1 MFRFECDYGEG
12 AHPKILERLAE
23 TNLEQTPGY
32 GKDAHS
38 ERARTLIRQACGI
51 PQAAVEFL
59 PGGTQTNQI
68 VIAAILRPY
77 QGVLCAG
84 TGHINTHET
93 GAVEATGHKVL
104 ALPSQDGKITA
115 GQIAKVFVDHW
126 TDATHEQMVQPGLVY
141 LSQPTELGT
150 LYTKAELAAIHKV
163 CWQRHI
169 PLYIDGA
176 RCGYGLAAPENDV
189 TLADLAQLSDVF
201 YIGGTKVGALLGEAV
216 VISNLSLQRD
226 FRYMVKRLG
235 GMLAKGRLLGIQ
247 FEVLFED
254 GLYFQLGRAAVEQAR
269 RIRDTFLANGVE
281 LAWDSPTNQQF
292 PILTQRQREALSQNY
307 TFTKW
312 ETLDQDRAVVRFCTS
327 WATQPEAVDQLCRDI
342 ALACGTGKE
351 GITGL

>member
-1 MFRFECDYGEG
+1 MLRFECDYGEG
-12 AHPKILERLAE
+12 AHPKILERLLE

-32 GKDAHS
+32 GKDEHC
-38 ERARTLIRQACGI
+38 ERAKTLIRQACDL
-51 PQAAVEFL
+51 PQSTIEFVT
-59 PGGTQTNQI
+59 GGTQANQI
-68 VIAAILRPY
+68 VIAAILKPY
-77 QGVLCAG
+77 QGVVCAD

-104 ALPSQDGKITA
+104 ALPSKDGKITA
-115 GQIAKVFVDHW
+115 QQIAKLCAAHW
-126 TDATHEQMVQPGLVY
+126 TDPSHEHTVQPGLVY

-150 LYTKAELAAIHKV
+150 LYTKAELKAIHQV

-216 VISNLSLQRD
+216 VIPNLAIQRD
-226 FRYMVKRLG
+226 FRYMVKRMG

-254 GLYFQLGRAAVEQAR
+254 GLYFQLGRQAVEQAR
-269 RIRDTFLANGVE
+269 RIRDAFQACGVE
-281 LAWDSPTNQQF
+281 LAFDSPTNQQF
-292 PILTQRQREALSQNY
+292 PVLTREQREALARKYSFNH
-307 TFTKW
+307 W
-312 ETLDQDRAVVRFCTS
+312 ADLEDGRSVVRFCTS
-327 WATQPEAVDQLCRDI
+327 WATTPQAVEELCRDI
-342 ALACGTGKE
+342 HAICGNA
-351 GITGL
+351 